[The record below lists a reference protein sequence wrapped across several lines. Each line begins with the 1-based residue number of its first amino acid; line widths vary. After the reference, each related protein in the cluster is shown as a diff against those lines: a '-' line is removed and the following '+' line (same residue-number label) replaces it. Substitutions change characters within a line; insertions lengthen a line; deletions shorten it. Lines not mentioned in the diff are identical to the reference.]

1 MLKPQFILNLA
12 AKLVVVLFAGAG
24 GSCTGIEQALGRH
37 VDIAA
42 NHSETAVSC
51 HRANHP
57 QTRHYREDVRK
68 LMPREIT
75 GNQPVGYLHL
85 SPDCTHF
92 SQAKGGQPRD
102 TAIRSLPWVGIRW
115 AGTVKPDVIT
125 LENVREVTKWGR
137 LIAKRDKATGR
148 VVKLDGT
155 VAAVGERV
163 PVQQQFLV
171 PDPKDIGRTWARY
184 LQAYRNLGYV
194 VEWRVLNAADYGV
207 PQRRRRLFLVARRDG
222 MPIVWPE
229 PTHVERPSRGQKRVV
244 PSHTCI
250 DFSIPSRSIFG
261 RDKDLAPATLRR
273 VARGLKLYVLDNPEP
288 FIVNNMTNNV
298 PRPVSEPM
306 ATVVAGGGHKVLV
319 TPVTVPLTH
328 SGRDRVHNISTPLPT
343 VTTSKGGEVM
353 LAAPTLIQAG
363 YGERPGQAPRA
374 LDIDAPLGTVVAGGG
389 KHALVTAF
397 VEQAN
402 GGFYEGCGRGVD
414 EPLST
419 VTTSGSQQR
428 LVAASLA
435 QLRNNCS
442 ARDLR
447 DPLQTVSAGGEHHAL
462 VEYTLSAEAEE
473 GALRCA
479 AFLMQYYS
487 EGGQWS
493 DLRHPANT
501 VTTRDRLALV
511 TVWIKGDPFVIVDI
525 TLRMLTPRELANA
538 TSFPPDYI
546 LDRGHDGRKFS
557 KAQQVH
563 MIGNAVPP
571 LLQQVVTAANYRD
584 EPWPEMREA
593 A

>member
-1 MLKPQFILNLA
+1 VLKPQFILNLA

-24 GSCTGIEQALGRH
+24 GSCTGIEQAIGRH

-42 NHSETAVSC
+42 NHSEPAVSC

-68 LMPREIT
+68 LMPRDIC

-125 LENVREVTKWGR
+125 LENVREVTKRGR

-155 VAAVGERV
+155 VAAKGERV
-163 PVQQQFLV
+163 PVRQQFLV
-171 PDPKDIGRTWARY
+171 PDPKHEGRTWARY
-184 LQAYRNLGYV
+184 VQSYRNLGYV
-194 VEWRVLNAADYGV
+194 VDWRVLNAADYGV
-207 PQRRRRLFLVARRDG
+207 AQRRRRLFLVARRDG

-229 PTHVERPSRGQKRVV
+229 PTHAQKPARGQKRWVQ
-244 PSHTCI
+244 SHTCI
-250 DFSIPSRSIFG
+250 DFSIPGRSIFD

-273 VARGLKLYVLDNPEP
+273 VARGLKLYVLDSADP
-288 FIVNNMTNNV
+288 FIV
-298 PRPVSEPM
+298 
-306 ATVVAGGGHKVLV
+306 
-319 TPVTVPLTH
+319 PVTH
-328 SGRDRVHNISTPLPT
+328 GGSDRVHNIREPLRT
-343 VTTSKGGEVM
+343 VTTAQRGEFM

-363 YGERPGQAPRA
+363 YGERPGQAPRS
-374 LDIDAPLGTVVAGGG
+374 LDLDAPLGTVVAGGL

-402 GGFYEGCGRGVD
+402 GGYFEGCGRGVD

-419 VTTSGSQQR
+419 VTASGSQQR

-435 QLRNNCS
+435 QLRNNCA

-462 VEYTLSAEAEE
+462 VEYTLSPEAEA

-493 DLRHPANT
+493 DLRDPANT

-511 TVWIKGDPFVIVDI
+511 TVWIKGDPYVVVDI

-546 LDRGHDGRKFS
+546 LEFGHDGRKFS

-571 LLQQVVTAANYRD
+571 LLQRVVTAANYSD
-584 EPWPEMREA
+584 QPWPAMREA